1 MLPNLDFAALWGRC
15 SMHSSGW
22 EWCECLKIKKKR
34 SCGGYFWAEIS
45 PEPHGGGPGSPI
57 HAGIGAWRFFLGG
70 FLPPCWPL
78 LGRGDSSV
86 LLPHTQLLHQKLL
99 QKIKTQKVHFSPNP
113 SSFHGRGET
122 LSSAVRSSLS
132 QQNANKNCITRVLE
146 ILFIPGKEHKSKALL
161 AASVQIIFF

>member
-1 MLPNLDFAALWGRC
+1 MAISELKSAQSPTGVAQGAP
-15 SMHSSGW
+15 SMQELELGD
-22 EWCECLKIKKKR
+22 
-34 SCGGYFWAEIS
+34 
-45 PEPHGGGPGSPI
+45 
-57 HAGIGAWRFFLGG
+57 FFLGG

-122 LSSAVRSSLS
+122 LSSAVMSSLS
-132 QQNANKNCITRVLE
+132 QQNANKNCITHVLE